1 MTGKKPVRCV
11 RLCALGTGVCSF
23 ESEVC
28 MCAHQERKGGKPCV
42 HLVGKPWFGGFSSVA
57 QERNLTE
64 VGRAPPSA
72 PQPFVMIDH
81 GGAKPSQSLKS

>member
-1 MTGKKPVRCV
+1 VRTKSEKEENSSK
-11 RLCALGTGVCSF
+11 LGV
-23 ESEVC
+23 
-28 MCAHQERKGGKPCV
+28 AAAQHI
-42 HLVGKPWFGGFSSVA
+42 HLVGKHWFGDSSSVA